1 MIVFPQQ
8 TMFSTLARILTAK
21 RYPPARK
28 HSQCLLFLLKQLTT
42 KSVFCQS
49 VKGLPSYANVTPKHP
64 RTCLFARKSRNPIQ
78 FRFASSVSQKDDG
91 YLLIQYRDK
100 EVELPY
106 IWLRDHCRC
115 EICYNHTTSQKNV
128 DNYTL
133 SDDLTPKSTQLVE
146 DGEQLRLEWPDGHL
160 THFDLAWL
168 VEHSYSTVS
177 KSKTPF
183 YLWDKESLQREPL
196 PVVPYDAYN
205 DDSGDGIKKTLQNLL
220 KYGFSV
226 IDGVSHPGELA
237 IIVNVWPDGHLTHFD
252 LAWLVEHSYSTV
264 SKSKTPF
271 YLWDKES
278 LQREPLPV
286 VPYDAYNDDSGD
298 GIKKTLQNLLKYGF
312 SVIDGVEASI
322 KDTQETVERIT
333 FLQESVFGRMW
344 SFTSDLQRSDT
355 AYTNLFLGAHTDT
368 TYLNLPAGIQVF
380 HCLWHD
386 GKGGD
391 TLLVDGFHAA
401 EQFRRDHPEDFQFL
415 TQVEISHEYKEW
427 NRNHILSHGT
437 ILRVHPGSNDL
448 MLIRF
453 NPYDMAPLDTLPPRD
468 IPRFYSA
475 YSKLASYIK
484 NPANEFWLKLH
495 PGMVL
500 LVNNWRVLHGRA
512 SFSGRRVVCG
522 CYLPRDDW
530 MNKARVF
537 NLV

>member
-1 MIVFPQQ
+1 
-8 TMFSTLARILTAK
+8 MFSTV
-21 RYPPARK
+21 ARK
-28 HSQCLLFLLKQLTT
+28 QNLHLVFFLKRLSAKSLFSQRVQGL
-42 KSVFCQS
+42 QS
-49 VKGLPSYANVTPKHP
+49 SAKLTPKPP
-64 RTCLFARKSRNPIQ
+64 RTQLFTRQSRHQ
-78 FRFASSVSQKDDG
+78 VRFASSVSQKDDG
-91 YLLIQYRDK
+91 YLVIQYGER

-115 EICYNHTTSQKNV
+115 ETCYNHTTCQKNV

-133 SDDLTPKSTQLVE
+133 SADLSPKSTQLE
-146 DGEQLRLEWPDGHL
+146 MEGERLKLEWSDGHL
-160 THFDLAWL
+160 THYDLAWL
-168 VEHSYSTVS
+168 VEHSFSTVS

-183 YLWDKESLQREPL
+183 YLWDKEALQREPL
-196 PVVPYDAYN
+196 PIVPYDVYN
-205 DDSGDGIKKTLQNLL
+205 DDSGKGMQKTL
-220 KYGFSV
+220 
-226 IDGVSHPGELA
+226 E
-237 IIVNVWPDGHLTHFD
+237 
-252 LAWLVEHSYSTV
+252 
-264 SKSKTPF
+264 
-271 YLWDKES
+271 
-278 LQREPLPV
+278 
-286 VPYDAYNDDSGD
+286 
-298 GIKKTLQNLLKYGF
+298 NLLKYGF
-312 SVIDGVEASI
+312 SVIDGVEAAI
-322 KDTQETVERIT
+322 KDTQEAVERIT

-368 TYLNLPAGIQVF
+368 TYLNLPLGIQVF

-401 EQFRRDHPEDFQFL
+401 EQFRRDHPEDFHFL
-415 TQVEISHEYKEW
+415 TKVEIPHEYKEW
-427 NRNHILSHGT
+427 NINHMLSHGT
-437 ILRVHPGSNDL
+437 ILRVHPGSDDM

-468 IPRFYSA
+468 IPKFYAA

-512 SFSGRRVVCG
+512 TFTGRRVVCG